1 MIKKKS
7 LVQQVADDI
16 YRLIVEEK
24 EFKPG
29 EQLPNENILSSQL
42 GVSRATLRE
51 AIRILASQGVLEVYR
66 GKGTFINSDMQSF
79 SDFGLESMERIRV
92 HLKDLYEA
100 RLLFEPEIAAIACRR
115 ATDGELENIFEI
127 GHEVEKTI
135 LNGVDRT
142 EIDQEFHRA
151 IVQASHNDFMM
162 RLLPV
167 VNRAVK
173 ESIMLNDGCQLP
185 SEDILAKDTLRDHGL
200 LMEFLK
206 KRDSAGA
213 KYAMS
218 IHLHHAITN
227 LNLNVGE
234 DPIF

>member
-51 AIRILASQGVLEVYR
+51 AIRILASQGVL
-66 GKGTFINSDMQSF
+66 
-79 SDFGLESMERIRV
+79 
-92 HLKDLYEA
+92 DLYEA

-206 KRDSAGA
+206 KRDAAGA